1 MKEALDKVVAI
12 LKFLNNN
19 LLHVT
24 ADERPLMAN
33 FARTIDHIICK
44 LVIDKLLEDSVPDN
58 RDQLLQYDQVG
69 NLLIT

>member
-33 FARTIDHIICK
+33 FARTIDHTICK